1 MLLNKTKSDS
11 LTQNS
16 DERVRLCDSPIA
28 PKGLISYRYNRGHGY
43 IMLSAT
49 SPENALSQ
57 ARWVMKKEA
66 VIDNLEVWSGSR
78 YMPQKIFDNLG
89 FFHDPKY
96 MNDKKRRV
104 LF

>member
-1 MLLNKTKSDS
+1 MILNKKSSDS
-11 LTQNS
+11 SAQGN

-49 SPENALSQ
+49 SPESALSQ
-57 ARWVMKKEA
+57 ARWIMKKETF
-66 VIDNLEVWSGSR
+66 IENLEVWSGSR
-78 YMPQKIFDNLG
+78 YMPQKVFDSLG

-96 MNDKKRRV
+96 MNDKKRLV